1 MRSSSLTCWPFAL
14 QLTTRARHV
23 GRADQSQIPY
33 VAERFKTYEDRVG
46 RDERVKKALVW
57 ICGPPAVGKMTVG
70 IELSEIT
77 GFPLFHNHLSI
88 EAVLP
93 VFRYGSPPFNRIV
106 AQFRDSV
113 FVEAARSDLRG
124 LIYTMVWAFDHPGD
138 FEFVQEQKAIFE
150 SHGGRV
156 VFVELTADLET
167 RLSRNASEPRMS
179 AKPSKQ
185 DVEASRRRLLEHG
198 EAYQLDS
205 RGAFPFPDYLRI
217 DNTQLAPRDVA
228 ERIAVHFGLPSV
240 PADASSR

>member
-1 MRSSSLTCWPFAL
+1 M
-14 QLTTRARHV
+14 
-23 GRADQSQIPY
+23 
-33 VAERFKTYEDRVG
+33 EKT
-46 RDERVKKALVW
+46 LVW

-70 IELSEIT
+70 LELSEIT

-138 FEFVQEQKAIFE
+138 LEFVEKYKAIFE
-150 SHGGRV
+150 SHGGGV

-167 RLSRNASEPRMS
+167 RLARNASESRMS
-179 AKPSKQ
+179 AKPSKR
-185 DVEASRRRLLEHG
+185 DVEASRQRLLENH
-198 EAYQLDS
+198 EAYQLES
-205 RGAFPFPDYLRI
+205 RGAFPFPDYLRL
-217 DNTQLAPRDVA
+217 DNTHLAPRAVA
-228 ERIAVHFGLPSV
+228 ERVAVHFGLPSV

>member
-1 MRSSSLTCWPFAL
+1 MR
-14 QLTTRARHV
+14 
-23 GRADQSQIPY
+23 
-33 VAERFKTYEDRVG
+33 KT
-46 RDERVKKALVW
+46 LVW

-70 IELSEIT
+70 IELSGIT

-113 FVEAARSDLRG
+113 FVEAARSELPG

-138 FEFVQEQKAIFE
+138 LKFVEKQKGIFE
-150 SHGGRV
+150 SHGGKV

-167 RLSRNASEPRMS
+167 RLTRNASEPRMS

-185 DVEASRRRLLEHG
+185 DVEASRQRLLEND

-205 RGAFPFPDYLRI
+205 RGTFPFPDYLRI
-217 DNTQLAPRDVA
+217 DNTHLAPRAVA
-228 ERIAVHFGLPSV
+228 ERIAVHFGIPSV
-240 PADASSR
+240 HADASSR

>member
-1 MRSSSLTCWPFAL
+1 M
-14 QLTTRARHV
+14 
-23 GRADQSQIPY
+23 
-33 VAERFKTYEDRVG
+33 G
-46 RDERVKKALVW
+46 RDERVEKTLVW

-93 VFRYGSPPFNRIV
+93 IFRYGSPPFNRIV

-113 FVEAARSDLRG
+113 FVEAASSDLRG

-138 FEFVQEQKAIFE
+138 LEFVEEQKAVFE
-150 SHGGRV
+150 VHGGSV

-185 DVEASRRRLLEHG
+185 DVDASRRRLLENDEG
-198 EAYQLDS
+198 YQLDS
-205 RGAFPFPDYLRI
+205 RGAFPFSDYLRI
-217 DNTQLAPRDVA
+217 DNTHLAPRAVA
-228 ERIAVHFGLPSV
+228 ERIAAHFGLPSV